1 MNAIWSVKI
10 ERLETRLAV
19 GIYEDE
25 HEPQPVWVSVTLT
38 GLAPAVPDDLDGCLD
53 YEPLCRW
60 LATEWPRTPHT
71 PLLETRVNE
80 IFSFAFGLDPRVQ
93 EVSVGLYKQRVSRY
107 ATAIGIERTTNRGEH
122 QRAMDLR
129 RRKQPVEIVASAS
142 AHAEVR
148 PLAAVGGAR

>member
-25 HEPQPVWVSVTLT
+25 YEPQPVWVSVTLT
-38 GLAPAVPDDLDGCLD
+38 GLAPAVPDGLDDCLD

-80 IFSFAFGLDPRVQ
+80 IFDYAFGLDSRVQ

-107 ATAIGIERTTNRGEH
+107 ATAIGIERSANRGEH
-122 QRAMDLR
+122 ARASEQR
-129 RRKQPVEIVASAS
+129 RRKQPMDVPAAASN
-142 AHAEVR
+142 HADAR
-148 PLAAVGGAR
+148 PLVAVGGLR

>member
-25 HEPQPVWVSVTLT
+25 QEPQPVWVSVTLT

-80 IFSFAFGLDPRVQ
+80 IFDFAFGLDPRVQ

-122 QRAMDLR
+122 QRATELR
-129 RRKQPVEIVASAS
+129 RRKQPVELVVAAS
-142 AHAEVR
+142 GHPEVR
-148 PLAAVGGAR
+148 ALAAGGAR

>member
-38 GLAPAVPDDLDGCLD
+38 GLAPAVPDDLGGCLD

-80 IFSFAFGLDPRVQ
+80 IFDFAFGLDPRVQ

-107 ATAIGIERTTNRGEH
+107 ATAIGIERTANRGEH
-122 QRAMDLR
+122 TRAMQNAAAR
-129 RRKQPVEIVASAS
+129 NRKRAEDVASI
-142 AHAEVR
+142 E
-148 PLAAVGGAR
+148 

>member
-19 GIYEDE
+19 GIYDDE
-25 HEPQPVWVSVTLT
+25 QEPQPVWVSVTLT
-38 GLAPAVPDDLDGCLD
+38 GLAPAVPNGLDDCLD

-60 LATEWPRTPHT
+60 LAAEWPRTPHT

-80 IFSFAFGLDPRVQ
+80 IFDFAFALDPRVQ

-107 ATAIGIERTTNRGEH
+107 ATAIGIERSANRGEH
-122 QRAMDLR
+122 ARALEQR
-129 RRKQPVEIVASAS
+129 RRKQQMGVVAAAS
-142 AHAEVR
+142 HLADTRALTAVGEVR
-148 PLAAVGGAR
+148 